1 MRRAGS
7 TSEPL
12 LARASAPP
20 PAANPL
26 GPFPPPPLGLETDP
40 FFVFRDELG
49 LATRTCLARFE
60 RWQDLLQHSSTAD
73 AAFHEEN
80 TALRKSLAQIQQ
92 NVAHLERVVSLVE
105 RKRADFP
112 AISDHDLAERRR
124 FLHEVQQRVG
134 DMNAAVTAP
143 EMLRK
148 LEMDKMAEAEARRKA
163 RSATVVPA
171 VASTASSRRP
181 DYEDEESLDASHRL
195 THDAI
200 LKEQDVVLDEIS
212 ASLGN
217 LSTVS
222 REIHTEVN
230 AHSRMLDDMHAETG
244 SVMGGLDGAMG
255 RLDLILHS
263 PSRGTTCGIVF
274 LVVVLLVLIML
285 VALL

>member
-1 MRRAGS
+1 MSRAGS

-20 PAANPL
+20 PANPL

-124 FLHEVQQRVG
+124 FLHEVQQRVR

-143 EMLRK
+143 ETLRK
-148 LEMDKMAEAEARRKA
+148 LETDKMAEAEARRKA

-171 VASTASSRRP
+171 VAAASRRP
-181 DYEDEESLDASHRL
+181 DYEDEESLDESHRL
-195 THDAI
+195 THDAV

-222 REIHTEVN
+222 REINTEVN
-230 AHSRMLDDMHAETG
+230 AHSRMLDDMHADTS

-255 RLDLILHS
+255 RLDLILNS
-263 PSRGTTCGIVF
+263 PSRGMTCGIVF
-274 LVVVLLVLIML
+274 LVVVLLVLVML